1 MTKKIIVLNETDK
14 SMLEA
19 LYYVKQVMANRN
31 NKEAIGDSTIT
42 TFIDGTAVSYMKNQK
57 SATYVVCYEQ
67 TLVKRSVNGGGKDEN
82 DNV

>member
-1 MTKKIIVLNETDK
+1 MT
-14 SMLEA
+14 A
-19 LYYVKQVMANRN
+19 RN

-42 TFIDGTAVSYMKNQK
+42 TFIDGTAVNYMQNQK

>member
-42 TFIDGTAVSYMKNQK
+42 TFIDGTAVNYMQNQK